1 MAANPDQEA
10 RERGKASTVV
20 EDDQKHDG
28 KIIYQKKEQN
38 DQLDK
43 TGNYGDL
50 RNTPGSNV
58 DYFAGTQS
66 LLIIVVL
73 LLACIVGFSSRLFAV
88 IRFESIIHEF
98 DPWYVVY
105 DVCGIE
111 LKWNYLHNTKFRQ
124 KLILNEHG
132 KLYSIKKTC
141 FKLIFKESSICT
153 SYSGNLAY

>member
-1 MAANPDQEA
+1 MAANSDQGA
-10 RERGKASTVV
+10 KKRVKASAVV
-20 EDDQKHDG
+20 KDDQKQEG
-28 KIIYQKKEQN
+28 KVIYQKDEQN

-98 DPWYVVY
+98 DPWYVVCRRY
-105 DVCGIE
+105 YAPINV
-111 LKWNYLHNTKFRQ
+111 KPLHPQ
-124 KLILNEHG
+124 
-132 KLYSIKKTC
+132 
-141 FKLIFKESSICT
+141 
-153 SYSGNLAY
+153 